1 MSSPTAAARPA
12 APRATRP
19 RRLFFPAMALLL
31 AAAVVAGFWNT
42 LYAPCEPLRP
52 YLLVHGI
59 AVSAWFALFAT
70 QTLLVASGRTAL
82 HRGLGLLG
90 LWLAVAVVATGLYTL
105 AQMPENWRQQGIDIE
120 ARRGLL
126 GLVLW
131 GDLGALAAFA
141 TLLACA
147 VRKRKQPDAHR
158 RLMLLAM
165 FAIIS
170 PALIR
175 VAGLPA
181 FAGFD
186 GVLLTMLGL
195 FALGATLVAYD
206 LATQRRVHRVTRWG
220 VPYFLVV
227 HLVPAFTIPGTALD
241 AAVLGLIW

>member
-1 MSSPTAAARPA
+1 MSSPAATAVPA
-12 APRATRP
+12 TPSPAG

-31 AAAVVAGFWNT
+31 AAAVVVGFWNT
-42 LYAPCEPLRP
+42 LYAPSEPLRP

-59 AVSAWFALFAT
+59 AVSAWFALFAA

-82 HRGLGLLG
+82 HRRLGLLG
-90 LWLAVAVVATGLYTL
+90 LWLAVAVIATGLYTL

-147 VRKRKQPDAHR
+147 VRKRRQPDAHR

-165 FAIIS
+165 FSIIS

-195 FALGATLVAYD
+195 LALGATLVAYD
-206 LATQRRVHRVTRWG
+206 LATRRRVHRVTRWG

-241 AAVLGLIW
+241 TAVLGLIW